1 MEEKAVKRKIGTV
14 IDEDLLRRA
23 KVVAAAEGMPLS
35 KVLEGALREY
45 LSRRRGGRSGGVVG
59 STWGVM
65 QADVSLLQAI
75 MEEEG
80 VLEA

>member
-23 KVVAAAEGMPLS
+23 KMVAAAEGMPLS
-35 KVLEGALREY
+35 KVLESALREY

-65 QADVSLLQAI
+65 QADASLLQAI